1 MSTKK
6 NTQAAANDVQSS
18 SSSSSTSETPPASGQ
33 GHRADPEGAPKRKR
47 KALEEMSEREVVS
60 RAVRRCN
67 LNLDPLTEPQRR
79 RALATLVALHGSEPT
94 P

>member
-1 MSTKK
+1 MTKNK
-6 NTQAAANDVQSS
+6 QTTAANDNPTSASPPVNGGAHALEPQS
-18 SSSSSTSETPPASGQ
+18 PAAG
-33 GHRADPEGAPKRKR
+33 EEAPKRKR
-47 KALEEMSEREVVS
+47 KALEDMSDREVVS

-67 LNLDPLTEPQRR
+67 LNLDPLTEAQRR

>member
-1 MSTKK
+1 MSAKK
-6 NTQAAANDVQSS
+6 NLQAVPNDLPSS
-18 SSSSSTSETPPASGQ
+18 SSSPSTSEPATSGEQ
-33 GHRADPEGAPKRKR
+33 GRRAEAEGAPKRKR
-47 KALEEMSEREVVS
+47 KPLEEMSDREVVS

-67 LNLDPLTEPQRR
+67 LNLDPLTEAQRR